1 MSEITR
7 HTELPDKNGRF
18 GQFGGR
24 FVSEVA
30 FVMFQDVL
38 LSFQVE
44 KVLQSHRQGP

>member
-24 FVSEVA
+24 FVPETLIPALRELEQAHAEAMCSS
-30 FVMFQDVL
+30 DL
-38 LSFQVE
+38 
-44 KVLQSHRQGP
+44 